1 MPQVHCHKRGLY
13 IGFSGWH
20 RWGHRCF
27 SCFMGFFPAHYRIFS
42 ALFGS
47 YLFNL
52 FYLCE
57 MKNQVH
63 SLFVEINWQLISR
76 ISQIDRFDA
85 QWTNIEKREG
95 QSLKQLKSIA
105 TVRSVG
111 ASTRIEGAKLS
122 DKEVEI
128 LLKNIDITKLE
139 DRDSQEVVGYFNVLD
154 LISDA
159 YSDIEIT
166 ENGLKNL
173 HNLLMKHSEKD
184 AWHKG
189 NYKQFSNAVE
199 ATLPDGTKQLIFQTR
214 PEGFP
219 TQEAMRSLVNWYNS
233 DNETHPLVKSA
244 LFAYEFVSIHPFQD
258 GNGRLSRLISTL
270 LLLKNGYKWIQYVS
284 LEHEI
289 ESRKTEYYNVLRSCQ
304 SQRPN
309 EDISE
314 WISFFFSALLNIQQ
328 QLIRKLD
335 YQGLKSALSP
345 RENSILMF
353 IENNPGCKRSEI
365 VQRLNIPA
373 PTVKRILADF
383 VQKKLI
389 HKYGLGA
396 GTNYALK

>member
-1 MPQVHCHKRGLY
+1 
-13 IGFSGWH
+13 
-20 RWGHRCF
+20 
-27 SCFMGFFPAHYRIFS
+27 
-42 ALFGS
+42 
-47 YLFNL
+47 
-52 FYLCE
+52 

-63 SLFVEINWQLISR
+63 SLFIDINWHLINR

-95 QSLKQLKSIA
+95 QSLRQLKSIA

-122 DKEVEI
+122 DKEVAV
-128 LLKNIDITKLE
+128 LLENINITKLE

-154 LISDA
+154 LISDV
-159 YSDIEIT
+159 YPDIEIT
-166 ENGLKNL
+166 ENELKNL

-189 NYKQFSNAVE
+189 DYKQFSNAVE
-199 ATLPDGTKQLIFQTR
+199 ARLPDGSKQLIFQTT

-219 TQEAMRSLVNWYNS
+219 TQEAMRSLVDWYNS

-304 SQRPN
+304 SQRPKEN
-309 EDISE
+309 ITE
-314 WISFFFSALLNIQQ
+314 WISFFFSALLNIQR
-328 QLIRKLD
+328 QLLGKLN

-345 RENSILMF
+345 RENSVLMF
-353 IENNPGCKRSEI
+353 IENNPGCKRNEI
-365 VQRLNIPA
+365 VQRLDISA

-383 VQKKLI
+383 VKKKLI
-389 HKYGLGA
+389 HKYGIGA
-396 GTNYALK
+396 GTNYAIK